1 MKQSKFTA
9 ILRSLTIA
17 IVAMTSVGALS
28 RLEVFAQD
36 NADLRIMSYNV
47 RNAKGLD
54 DKTDY
59 ARVADVIKRENPDVV
74 AIQELDKET
83 KRSKGVDV
91 LGELAKLTD
100 MTPSFGPAIDYQ
112 GGKYGIGVLSKE
124 KPVKTEYIPLPGTEE
139 ERCLLVVE
147 FEEFVFCCSHWSL
160 TRKDRDLTVALVTN
174 KMKEQHKPTFVCG
187 DFNAQPNDEA
197 IRNLQKDWTIL
208 SADKFTFPANE
219 PTIRIDYI
227 CAADPQNKISSEEW
241 LKAVKNARVVDEPVA
256 SDHRPIALE
265 IDKSVFKK

>member
-1 MKQSKFTA
+1 MKQSRFA
-9 ILRSLTIA
+9 AVLRSLTIA
-17 IVAMTSVGALS
+17 IAAVAAIGVFSVS
-28 RLEVFAQD
+28 SVSAQD
-36 NADLRIMSYNV
+36 ASDLRIMSYNI

-54 DKTDY
+54 NETDY

-147 FEEFVFCCSHWSL
+147 FEKFVFCCSHWSL
-160 TRKDRDLTVALVTN
+160 TEKDRNQTVALVTN
-174 KMKEQHKPTFVCG
+174 KMKEQRKPTFVCG
-187 DFNAQPNDEA
+187 DFNAQPNDES

-208 SADKFTFPANE
+208 SADQFTFPANE
-219 PTIRIDYI
+219 PSIRIDYI
-227 CAADPQNKISSEEW
+227 CGADPLGKIGAEEW

-265 IDKSVFKK
+265 IDWNLFK